1 MIIGLLVIFLVLCL
15 FSIRQIDEYE
25 RGILF
30 RFGKFA
36 KILNPGWHL
45 VFPIVHSYKKVD
57 KNLSLH
63 FKALRLIILFS

>member
-1 MIIGLLVIFLVLCL
+1 MIISLLVIFLVLCL

-45 VFPIVHSYKKVD
+45 VFPIIHSYKKVD
-57 KNLSLH
+57 VRT
-63 FKALRLIILFS
+63 KAVDVP